1 MHTFSFKKV
10 QLWCLLS
17 LPLLPMTAVA
27 EGIIDIKPFINTSI
41 NYDDN
46 VFRFSSP
53 EQAKAA
59 LGSSDTSDVIKQIG
73 LGVAVNLRLSRQLIN
88 LSSSINKN
96 SFNRFTNLDNIG
108 KANSLRWSWR
118 IGSDIYGELGASEKV
133 AIAGFNENRNQ
144 QRNLTTT
151 NQKIASIN
159 WSFIPDWSISAS
171 HEQVDFENDLV
182 SSRVLDREDKIYEA
196 GVGYQNQNNTKLG
209 LAYRVVDSSYPNRT
223 GLTQLTLGNESAQK
237 EVVVTAAW
245 LPTAKTRFSTR
256 LAQVRLERKDSVL
269 SDFNGFSQHW
279 SLDHS
284 PTGKLNFN
292 LSAYKGL
299 SPVDDVVSSYV
310 ETKGIKISPDW
321 NLTSKVLLR
330 AGLGYE
336 QRSYIGSAGI
346 SLNNEDRSDESREAS
361 LALIYSPTIKSVL
374 QLQYQG
380 ESRTSN
386 QANSDYK
393 YNSLNLS
400 FNYQY

>member
-1 MHTFSFKKV
+1 
-10 QLWCLLS
+10 
-17 LPLLPMTAVA
+17 MTAIA

-151 NQKIASIN
+151 NQKLASIN
-159 WSFIPDWSISAS
+159 WNFIPDWSISAS
-171 HEQVDFENDLV
+171 HQQVDFENDLV

-256 LAQVRLERKDSVL
+256 LAQVSLERKNSAI
-269 SDFNGFSQHW
+269 SDFNGFSQYW

-292 LSAYKGL
+292 LSAYKSL

-310 ETKGIKISPDW
+310 ETKGIKINPDW

-336 QRSYIGSAGI
+336 QRNYIGSAGI

-361 LALIYSPTIKSVL
+361 LALIYAPTIKSVL